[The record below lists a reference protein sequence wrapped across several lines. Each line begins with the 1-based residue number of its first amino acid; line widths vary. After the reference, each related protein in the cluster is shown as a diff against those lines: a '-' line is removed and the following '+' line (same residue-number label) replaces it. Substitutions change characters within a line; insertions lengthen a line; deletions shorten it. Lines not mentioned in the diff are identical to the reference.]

1 MKKLKTLAIVDDDAI
16 FVFLTKKVIEQT
28 NLVDHIKIFDNGL
41 DAINYLK
48 ENKDNVDMLP
58 EIILLDLS
66 MPVMDGWQFLDEYI
80 LLQPKISKPIK
91 IDIVTSSI
99 SPEDVAKAR
108 SITAVT
114 NFILKPL
121 TKEKFNPIVQKL

>member
-108 SITAVT
+108 SISVVSE
-114 NFILKPL
+114 FIIKPV
-121 TKEKFNPIVQKL
+121 TKEKFNQIVQNL